1 MLNHRFHKLVGA
13 IVLGT
18 ALTFSSGLG
27 AHIAE
32 AADIAPG
39 HANIQYF
46 GRWDKSDAGNFRC
59 AQGAVYIKANFT
71 GTSLKVKLRD
81 PNNYWRV
88 SIDGSEFT
96 KFRPK
101 GNETVLAEN
110 LKPGQHKVLL
120 VRSTEGYMGESQ
132 LKGFVIDDDASLE
145 KPDALKKRRLE
156 FVGDSITAGA
166 KNDGELMGSNYN
178 DIEDNDMAYG
188 PQLARM
194 LDADYSVLAKSGEG
208 VIHNWAEKWPGNQV
222 HTADRYQWTKY
233 SDKFEGNQQWD
244 TKQFPVDA
252 VIIAMGTNDFSDNKR
267 KPTEKEFVAGYT
279 RLIETVRK
287 MNPDAKIICTEPVPG
302 WVGKKARKW
311 ISTSVE
317 NLKAKGD
324 NKLYYIELNTPA
336 PLLEESDYAND
347 STHPLKSGATKIA
360 NYLKDKVAAIMG
372 W

>member
-18 ALTFSSGLG
+18 ALTFGSGLG

-166 KNDGELMGSNYN
+166 KNDGELAGSNYN

-336 PLLEESDYAND
+336 TLLEESDYAND

>member
-1 MLNHRFHKLVGA
+1 MLKHRFHKLVGA

-132 LKGFVIDDDASLE
+132 LKGFVIDDDANLE
-145 KPDALKKRRLE
+145 KQDALKKRRLE

-267 KPTEKEFVAGYT
+267 KPTEEEFVAGYT

-311 ISTSVE
+311 INTSVE

-324 NKLYYIELNTPA
+324 NKIYYIELNTPA

>member
-1 MLNHRFHKLVGA
+1 MLNHRFHKLVGV

-166 KNDGELMGSNYN
+166 KNDDELMGSNYN

-267 KPTEKEFVAGYT
+267 KPTEEEFVAGYT